1 MAKKSKKRS
10 TSNAPTVAGPMS
22 RSEHHHVSMRK
33 ISNGYLVSQSGYK
46 GDKHYD
52 HETYHPK
59 RPKLQL
65 SGTVAQMEKK
75 IGNKGV

>member
-1 MAKKSKKRS
+1 MAKKRKR
-10 TSNAPTVAGPMS
+10 TQTAEVGVPMS
-22 RSEHHHVSMRK
+22 RNEHHHMSIRK

-59 RPKLQL
+59 RPKVQL
-65 SGTVAQMEKK
+65 SGSVAQMEKK
-75 IGNKGV
+75 IGNKSV